1 MIFDKIC
8 AISTPPGISA
18 TGTIRCSGTGII
30 ETLKVFLPG
39 LKKIES
45 RKAYLTKFVYENQVL
60 DEIIVVFYSG
70 PKSYTGEDMAELSFH
85 GNPLIIRLAMEK
97 LMTQGF
103 RLALP
108 GEFTRRA
115 VMNGKMDLIKAEAIE
130 ALVNAKTRES
140 LKAASSTYGG
150 KLNREIVKLRES
162 FLELLAMVEV
172 ELNYPDDVSTDGELI
187 AKRLKELI
195 TEARDFDERAENGI
209 VLIDGVKTA
218 IVGRT
223 NVGKSTLL
231 NCLLRKERAI
241 VTNIPGTTRDTIEE
255 GINIDGIYFRLVDTA
270 GIRESVDPVEKIGID
285 RSKKSLEEADLV
297 LAVMDLTD
305 PEGDKELLE
314 NIRKRNERY
323 IVVGNKT
330 DMADGNLVK
339 CDVKISAKTGEGL
352 RQLEKLMIAKTA
364 DITAMGSDG
373 VFITE
378 RQKILVEKAIRIAE
392 ELVVDIESGIT
403 PDIIGTYLQ
412 HSIQALD
419 EITGRYC
426 QDDLLDTI
434 FRNFCVGK

>member
-8 AISTPPGISA
+8 AVSTPVGISA
-18 TGTIRCSGTGII
+18 TGTIKCSGHGTL
-30 ETLKVFLPG
+30 ETLRTFMPG
-39 LKKIES
+39 LKKIEP
-45 RKAYLTKFVYENQVL
+45 RKVYLTKFIYDNQVL

-70 PKSYTGEDMAELSFH
+70 PKSFTGEDMAEISFH
-85 GNPLIIRLAMEK
+85 GNPLILRLAMEK
-97 LMTQGF
+97 LMGKGF
-103 RLALP
+103 RQALP

-115 VMNGKMDLIKAEAIE
+115 VMNGKMDLIKAESIE

-140 LKAASSTYGG
+140 LKAAASTYGG
-150 KLNREIVKLRES
+150 KLNQEIAKLREA

-172 ELNYPDDVSTDGELI
+172 ELNYPDDVSTDGKQL
-187 AKRLKELI
+187 ALKLKELI
-195 TEARDFDERAENGI
+195 ASARDFDKRAENGI
-209 VLIDGVKTA
+209 VLMDGVKTA

-241 VTNIPGTTRDTIEE
+241 VTNVPGTTRDTIEE
-255 GINIDGIYFRLVDTA
+255 GINIDGIYFRLIDTA

-297 LAVMDLTD
+297 LGVIDLAE
-305 PEGDKELLE
+305 PGGDTELLSR
-314 NIRKRNERY
+314 IREKTDRY
-323 IVVGNKT
+323 IIVGNKT
-330 DMADGNLVK
+330 DMAKENSIE

-352 RQLEKLMIAKTA
+352 RKLEKLMVMKTA
-364 DITAMGSDG
+364 DITELGHEG

-378 RQKILVEKAIRIAE
+378 RQKALVEKAINISE
-392 ELVVDIESGIT
+392 ELVADIDNGIT

-412 HSIQALD
+412 YAIQALD